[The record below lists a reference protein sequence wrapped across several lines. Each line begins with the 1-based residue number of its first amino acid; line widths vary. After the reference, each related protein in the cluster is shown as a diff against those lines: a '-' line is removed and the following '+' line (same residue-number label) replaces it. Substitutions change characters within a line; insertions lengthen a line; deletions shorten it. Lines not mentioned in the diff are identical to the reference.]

1 MDIKDVMFCWHDGA
15 LVEKGNACLICGSWN
30 SLKDLKFYVKGTA
43 YPIPGR
49 LLNVKVQDGIT
60 TTVKNACFCSSCGD
74 IALCSDTKVCEACGS
89 HDKLLQ
95 LRDYLAFNAF

>member
-1 MDIKDVMFCWHDGA
+1 MDIKNVMFCWHDGA
-15 LVEKGNACLICGSWN
+15 LTIKGDACPVCGSWN

-49 LLNVKVQDGIT
+49 LLNVKVPDNIIT
-60 TTVKNACFCSSCGD
+60 VANACFCKQCGD
-74 IALCSDTKVCEACGS
+74 IALCKNAKVCDNCGS

-95 LRDYLAFNAF
+95 LKDYLAFNAF

>member
-15 LVEKGNACLICGSWN
+15 LTKKGNACPVCGSWN
-30 SLKDLKFYVKGTA
+30 SLKDLRYYTKGTA

-60 TTVKNACFCSSCGD
+60 TVKNACFCSSCGD
-74 IALCSDTKVCEACGS
+74 IALCKNAKVCDNCGS
-89 HDKLLQ
+89 TELLKLQ
-95 LRDYLAFNAF
+95 DYLAFNAF